1 MYSSIKI
8 SSYPFQY
15 SALVLIIVIL
25 AIAGTVLTLNGSIE
39 VLKEPFLD
47 SLEDYDPEGASSAD
61 QDIVRAWDSVQQEV
75 RGS

>member
-1 MYSSIKI
+1 M
-8 SSYPFQY
+8 
-15 SALVLIIVIL
+15 AL

-39 VLKEPFLD
+39 VLKGPFLD

-75 RGS
+75 REGADNFILSLTR